1 MLLAVVPSLRKV
13 EISDQRLKGFCQQVS
28 LLTKLLQQHRQQV
41 SARNKGMPSA
51 IEPRLNSEL
60 SYFHSFF
67 GKKLP
72 LDQGRSKIAYL
83 QNNLL
88 FDFHLVITVEIPEL
102 RVVVVVAGD
111 KEGNEELDGVKVC
124 IV

>member
-51 IEPRLNSEL
+51 IEPRLNSAL

-72 LDQGRSKIAYL
+72 LDQGRSTLAYL

-88 FDFHLVITVEIPEL
+88 FDFPLVIPVEIPVL
-102 RVVVVVAGD
+102 RAEAVEAGA
-111 KEGNEELDGVKVC
+111 KAGRGR
-124 IV
+124 